1 MFARKQSL
9 EATTSLFFI
18 ILCVVY
24 NHTMCNYA
32 PGRYCIRGGD
42 HVAALMLWME
52 IHDRQIL
59 CFS

>member
-24 NHTMCNYA
+24 DHTMCNYA
-32 PGRYCIRGGD
+32 PSRYCICGGGIY
-42 HVAALMLWME
+42 VAALVLW
-52 IHDRQIL
+52 DGD
-59 CFS
+59 S